1 MSKNLAEEWLKKTN
15 DPDLLE
21 NYTVDDFFDEMEIP
35 PKHRSD
41 FALAAILKQAKEI
54 NPKENNL

>member
-21 NYTVDDFFDEMEIP
+21 NYTVDDFFDEMGILAEN
-35 PKHRSD
+35 RSD
-41 FALAAILKQAKEI
+41 FVFAAILKQAEEI
-54 NPKENNL
+54 AHKPLGT